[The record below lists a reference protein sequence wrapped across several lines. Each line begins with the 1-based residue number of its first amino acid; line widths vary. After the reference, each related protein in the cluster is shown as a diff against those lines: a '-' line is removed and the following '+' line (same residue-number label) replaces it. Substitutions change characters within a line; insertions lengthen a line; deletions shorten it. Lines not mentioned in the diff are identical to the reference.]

1 MEVCNVKIHTYTSDL
16 KALTIYISSAPIKK
30 RKPSFCVLY
39 IGKFVYSIYYKGY
52 INISGIHNIDTIE
65 VPIQLLAHVSKI
77 DKKQFKPPVIDNI
90 TAVYNSPYK
99 KSVLLP
105 IPLIKKLLENN
116 NIIKVKYN
124 REKFPGIFSST
135 GKGTIIWFATYKIVI
150 VGAKS
155 KEDLNFNENVIKF
168 ILQDKE

>member
-1 MEVCNVKIHTYTSDL
+1 M
-16 KALTIYISSAPIKK
+16 
-30 RKPSFCVLY
+30 
-39 IGKFVYSIYYKGY
+39 
-52 INISGIHNIDTIE
+52 
-65 VPIQLLAHVSKI
+65 LAHVSKI
-77 DKKQFKPPVIDNI
+77 DEKQFKPPVIDNI
-90 TAVYNSPYK
+90 TAVYNSPSK